1 MTATGPDALADT
13 QVDYSSSV
21 FRYGQHLIS
30 TSSTTQVLISL
41 SSGEA
46 EFYSIVKTAS
56 RLIGLQQ
63 LLKDLGKPDTKGRL
77 WTDAAAAKGMASRRG
92 VGGVR
97 HLETPTLWVQKAIK
111 DKRFTLHKDKGEDNI
126 ADLGTTHVETQTMW
140 KLLNKTGLCAAAGRS
155 KPALKAVL

>member
-1 MTATGPDALADT
+1 MRTRKST
-13 QVDYSSSV
+13 SSSA

-30 TSSTTQVLISL
+30 TSSTTQVPISL

-97 HLETPTLWVQKAIK
+97 HLETPTLWMQKAIK
-111 DKRFTLHKDKGEDNI
+111 DKRFTLHKEKGEDNI
-126 ADLGTTHVETQTMW
+126 ADLGTKHVEAQTMW
-140 KLLNKTGLCAAAGRS
+140 KLINKMGIYAAAGRS
-155 KPALKAVL
+155 KLALKAAL